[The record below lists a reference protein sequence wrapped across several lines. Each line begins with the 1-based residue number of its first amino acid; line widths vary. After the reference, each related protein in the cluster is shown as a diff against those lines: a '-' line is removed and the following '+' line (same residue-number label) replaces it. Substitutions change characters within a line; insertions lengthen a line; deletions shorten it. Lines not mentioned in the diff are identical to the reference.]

1 MRSAGQKKCLARE
14 LDHVTKP
21 WPKAYDLSCEMLIKK
36 SASENMRMRVQGGWK
51 SIASRRWKLRAS
63 RRY

>member
-36 SASENMRMRVQGGWK
+36 SASENMRVQPCKEVEIESIKKVLLMMRVG
-51 SIASRRWKLRAS
+51 
-63 RRY
+63 